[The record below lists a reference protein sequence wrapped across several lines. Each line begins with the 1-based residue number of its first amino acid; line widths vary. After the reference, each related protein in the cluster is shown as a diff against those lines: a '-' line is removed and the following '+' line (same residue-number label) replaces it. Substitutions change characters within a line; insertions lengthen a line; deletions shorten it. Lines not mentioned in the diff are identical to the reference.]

1 MKHRVITFCGHKD
14 VYESEKIYKSLKAI
28 LTEIFLNAQ
37 NSGQSLT
44 FLCGHYG
51 NFDTLSAKAIDEVRG
66 LFPQVSAEKLFIT
79 PYITLSSKERNDQ
92 LKKIYDDIVYPPI
105 ENTSLKFAI
114 SKRNEWMIEQ
124 ADTVISYVTHGWGGA
139 YTTQAYA
146 IRKKKHIIIVDAENA
161 YK

>member
-1 MKHRVITFCGHKD
+1 MERKVITFCGHKD
-14 VYESEKIYKSLKAI
+14 VYDSEKVYLSLKSI
-28 LTEIFLNAQ
+28 LTEIFSNAH
-37 NSGQSLT
+37 SAGQSLT

-51 NFDTLSAKAIDEVRG
+51 AFDALSSKAIDEIRR
-66 LFPQVSAEKLFIT
+66 LFPMVKTEKLYIT
-79 PYITLSSKERNDQ
+79 PYITPSHKEKNDQ
-92 LKKIYDDIVYPPI
+92 MKKLYDDIVYPPI
-105 ENTSLKFAI
+105 ENTPLKFAI

-124 ADTVISYVTHGWGGA
+124 SDTIISYVTHGWGGA